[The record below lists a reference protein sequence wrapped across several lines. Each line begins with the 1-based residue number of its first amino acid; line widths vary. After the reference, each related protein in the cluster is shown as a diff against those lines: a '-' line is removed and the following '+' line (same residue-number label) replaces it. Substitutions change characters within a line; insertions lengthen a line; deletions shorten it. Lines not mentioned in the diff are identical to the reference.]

1 MRCRTSGA
9 RAHRV
14 TVPVLTFSC
23 LMASLEADI
32 GLPPEGPLGW
42 GRSHYTVAVHTTHI
56 REKQNSLAV
65 ALHRIYV
72 LKQHMHLSVSQ

>member
-42 GRSHYTVAVHTTHI
+42 GRSHYAVHTTNV

-65 ALHRIYV
+65 ALHRNYV
-72 LKQHMHLSVSQ
+72 LQQHMHLSVSQ